1 MVGPPPPLLSEMESG
16 APPRPSSTPP
26 IRCRFQNLKKT
37 PAPPPGFVS
46 GGDLPCPPP
55 DVAGAGASYSIPPPE
70 PSTARETR
78 NAGGRRRGSS
88 GEAESSSGGSPPS
101 SPDVLVALTGLVIK
115 ALGFQISLLVTSVAF
130 PLRLLCFSIFLV
142 ADPCGTLNRGADALR
157 RFYAA
162 LQERI
167 GSLFFE
173 NLSGNRGMGKIALRV
188 SVGCFWSLYVFFTLV
203 ACLIT
208 ALLIGRLITAAMV
221 EEPLRFTEDLS
232 FDYTRNSPAVE
243 VLLGRRLV
251 PPGRRLKSTV
261 SLTLPESDYNRN
273 LGIFQVESAGEGGVP
288 HGGGEAGRRLRRHCM
303 LRFKSPP
310 IRFLESFFRSGLLL
324 AGYSSESQTLSL
336 KMRSFTEGAPPTA
349 AARIVLE
356 PRAEHRQAGP
366 GAGLPE
372 IYAASL
378 TLESELPLVRKLLW
392 DWRRTLLMCMTIA
405 AFNSELMMLL
415 VCCAPLI
422 LPGSTRRRVPSSART

>member
-1 MVGPPPPLLSEMESG
+1 MESG
-16 APPRPSSTPP
+16 AAAEAFFDASDSLLLPESEEDAGSATGLRLRRGSSMSSTRRSRSRSLLLDPP
-26 IRCRFQNLKKT
+26 AGAVDREGRLET
-37 PAPPPGFVS
+37 PAVGE
-46 GGDLPCPPP
+46 G
-55 DVAGAGASYSIPPPE
+55 
-70 PSTARETR
+70 
-78 NAGGRRRGSS
+78 GSS

-273 LGIFQVESAGEGGVP
+273 LGIFQVKVEFLTAEGKRVAGSG
-288 HGGGEAGRRLRRHCM
+288 RHCM

-405 AFNSELMMLL
+405 AFNSELMLLL